1 MGGRHILRIR
11 SVQAMVIQA
20 ALTSGGL
27 QAMMERRRPWSVHP
41 DPAHCAIKG
50 FSSMLRI
57 LKPVALC
64 CVLALPAAG
73 SVWLYQPAP
82 VLAQGS
88 PSAEKQRL
96 AERLIEQ
103 TLTIARIDDIYAEI
117 RNAVRA
123 LYLPYYEGF
132 PRKLRERGADPDQ
145 IEKAEAFTRFL
156 NYAVTASDEL
166 EPVLERRRDEII
178 ADYAAVFA
186 RHMSNE
192 QLDLVE
198 EALQTPAARKLG
210 NIVYAYSRILTG
222 YNRTDFRSLDE
233 VVDLALDLDI
243 KLGDNPLEP
252 GDGPPP
258 SPESV
263 DKAGAIVADLL
274 RVSRFDD
281 IVADIVAFGNN
292 TVLKLDSLEASER
305 TEIRNGLQQIQ
316 FYYNLAKSM
325 AVAVVPSALANSASL
340 EDLDKL
346 HRIVLAPIVS
356 KSFDLIYDLVRESTS
371 FSAFDLNTMKRLGD
385 RGEEL
390 EELEPGDKKQA
401 EEEFEAVGEK
411 WAEILK
417 DSLTPKTRLGLERSI
432 DELSGMAE
440 EGERQIRQR
449 GGGGSG
455 ETQL

>member
-1 MGGRHILRIR
+1 
-11 SVQAMVIQA
+11 
-20 ALTSGGL
+20 
-27 QAMMERRRPWSVHP
+27 
-41 DPAHCAIKG
+41 
-50 FSSMLRI
+50 MLRI
-57 LKPVALC
+57 VKPVAVS
-64 CVLALPAAG
+64 CVLALSVAG
-73 SVWLYQPAP
+73 SAWLHQPPP
-82 VLAQGS
+82 VLAQS
-88 PSAEKQRL
+88 SAPAEKQRL
-96 AERLIEQ
+96 AAQLIEQ
-103 TLTIARIDDIYAEI
+103 TLTIARIEDIYGELRTVARE
-117 RNAVRA
+117 
-123 LYLPYYEGF
+123 LYLPYYEAF
-132 PRKLRERGADPDQ
+132 PLKLRERGADPDQ
-145 IEKAEAFTRFL
+145 IEKAVAFARFL
-156 NYAVTASDEL
+156 SYAVTASDEL

-178 ADYAAVFA
+178 ADYAAVVA

-192 QLDLVE
+192 QLDLIE

-210 NIVYAYSRILTG
+210 NVVYAYSRIVTG
-222 YNRTDFRSLDE
+222 YNKADFRSLDD
-233 VVDLALDLDI
+233 VVNLALDMDI
-243 KLGDNPLEP
+243 ELGDNPLEP

-263 DKAGAIVADLL
+263 DTAGAIVADLL

-292 TVLKLDSLEASER
+292 TVLKLDSLDASER
-305 TEIRNGLQQIQ
+305 TEIRKGLQQVQ
-316 FYYNLAKSM
+316 FYYNLGKSM
-325 AVAVVPSALANSASL
+325 AVAVAPSALANSASL

-385 RGEEL
+385 RGEQL
-390 EELEPGDKKQA
+390 EDLEPGDKKQA

-417 DSLTPKTRLGLERSI
+417 DKLTPETRLGLERSI
-432 DELSGMAE
+432 DELSGMAVE
-440 EGERQIRQR
+440 SQRQIRQR